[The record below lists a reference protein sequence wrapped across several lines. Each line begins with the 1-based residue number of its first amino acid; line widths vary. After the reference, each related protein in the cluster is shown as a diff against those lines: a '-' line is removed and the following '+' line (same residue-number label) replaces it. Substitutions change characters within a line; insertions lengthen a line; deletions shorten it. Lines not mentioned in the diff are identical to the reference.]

1 MYNLLVTLILVVIAF
16 AFSQYYGFMKEDQIS
31 EGFQNQEGGGATSP
45 GAFVQLAAKGV
56 QDDHLT
62 TNHTY
67 SGWPWYWGTTYTPN
81 LYIHPYHTFGYG
93 RRFGRYGYG
102 AHRYGI
108 GGYGR
113 TRRSWGP
120 YRYWW

>member
-1 MYNLLVTLILVVIAF
+1 MYNLLVTVIILVICIALI
-16 AFSQYYGFMKEDQIS
+16 QYFGFLKEVNES
-31 EGFQNQEGGGATSP
+31 FTNQEGGGAASP

-67 SGWPWYWGTTYTPN
+67 SGWPWFWGTTYTPN
-81 LYIHPYHTFGYG
+81 LYVNPYVHFGYG
-93 RRFGRYGYG
+93 TKFGRYGYG
-102 AHRYGI
+102 LSRYGI

-120 YRYWW
+120 FRYWW